1 MDKSYKY
8 DRARIINKLF
18 SVKKTGMVM
27 VEQTS
32 KGNLSFKWVK
42 KKRTFYKKKKE
53 KRKGPCSTESS
64 LYNNGYFPKIIALIN
79 VLAIVVV

>member
-1 MDKSYKY
+1 MPQMDFSIMQNFDGIIQFLSYVNMDKSYKY

-32 KGNLSFKWVK
+32 KGNLSFK
-42 KKRTFYKKKKE
+42 
-53 KRKGPCSTESS
+53 
-64 LYNNGYFPKIIALIN
+64 
-79 VLAIVVV
+79 